1 MSRITGIG
9 SIRGIST
16 FRNVPA
22 AGGGGGGDVTPNAI
36 DFPDLIYDGN
46 CGVGVSRQ
54 ITGISGSITISV
66 SWNQLGGD
74 YYYRVDNT
82 EPVGETTGFS
92 ILTSDVQFSISNNQ
106 WLTIRN
112 CTTLPDEIAS
122 IINHSDGNA
131 VLDTFTWVNQSGGGS

>member
-1 MSRITGIG
+1 MSQFIGLLSATGLG
-9 SIRGIST
+9 SMVVVT
-16 FRNVPA
+16 PA
-22 AGGGGGGDVTPNAI
+22 ADVTPDAI
-36 DFPDLIYDGN
+36 NFPDLIYDGN

-66 SWNQLGGD
+66 SWNQLDVGQF
-74 YYYRVDNT
+74 YRVDNT

-92 ILTSDVQFSISNNQ
+92 PLVPNEQFSISNNQ

-112 CTTLPDEIAS
+112 CTIQPDETAS

>member
-1 MSRITGIG
+1 MSQFIGLLSATGLG
-9 SIRGIST
+9 SMVVVT
-16 FRNVPA
+16 PA
-22 AGGGGGGDVTPNAI
+22 ADVTPDAI
-36 DFPDLIYDGN
+36 NFPDLIYDGN

-66 SWNQLGGD
+66 SWNQLDSGQS
-74 YYYRVDNT
+74 YRVDNT

-92 ILTSDVQFSISNNQ
+92 ALVPNEQFSISNNQ

-112 CTTLPDEIAS
+112 CTTAQPDETAS

>member
-1 MSRITGIG
+1 MSQFIGLLSATGLG
-9 SIRGIST
+9 SM
-16 FRNVPA
+16 VAPA
-22 AGGGGGGDVTPNAI
+22 ADVTPDAI

-66 SWNQLGGD
+66 SWNQLDSGQS
-74 YYYRVDNT
+74 YRVDNT

-92 ILTSDVQFSISNNQ
+92 ALVSNEQFSISNNQ

-112 CTTLPDEIAS
+112 CTTQSPDETAS

>member
-1 MSRITGIG
+1 MSQFIGLLSVTGLG
-9 SIRGIST
+9 SM
-16 FRNVPA
+16 VAPA
-22 AGGGGGGDVTPNAI
+22 ADFTPDAI
-36 DFPDLIYDGN
+36 NFPDLIYDGN

-66 SWNQLGGD
+66 SWNQLDSGQS
-74 YYYRVDNT
+74 YRVDNT

-92 ILTSDVQFSISNNQ
+92 ALTSNEQFSISNNQ

-112 CTTLPDEIAS
+112 CTMQSPDETAS

-131 VLDTFTWVNQSGGGS
+131 VLDTFTWVNQTGGSS